1 MLQNFYIIIYR
12 KKSIFSNFL
21 TLKFKKVYN
30 IINKRFE
37 GFLMKKVLISILLML
52 TSISSVY
59 AAKYEPVPANVSL
72 PAKYTQEYIDSI
84 SDEYK
89 KVSKEQIFHV
99 ALDMMKG
106 TTAEYSRK
114 AILGYNL
121 TQYPIKI
128 EFKDLSEINE
138 SYATH
143 DAIGWK
149 KKGKLYIYINPKHS
163 SAPPAALAALLAHEA
178 LHQDEYNSLSEETY
192 AWTMEATVWCEM
204 LKRFPKS
211 NNIESALVTREN
223 VLKQLLEKGN
233 YTNKYI
239 KKTVYANQG
248 YKNLPLTSPG
258 FMAD

>member
-1 MLQNFYIIIYR
+1 
-12 KKSIFSNFL
+12 
-21 TLKFKKVYN
+21 
-30 IINKRFE
+30 
-37 GFLMKKVLISILLML
+37 MKKFIITILALFISYN
-52 TSISSVY
+52 SAFAV
-59 AAKYEPVPANVSL
+59 KYEPVPSSVRL

-89 KVSKEQIFHV
+89 KVTKEQIFHV

-106 TTAEYSRK
+106 TTADFSRR

-163 SAPPAALAALLAHEA
+163 TAPPAALAALLAHEA

-192 AWTMEATVWCEM
+192 AWTMEGTVWCEM
-204 LKRFPKS
+204 LKRFPES
-211 NNIESALVTREN
+211 NNVDSALVTREN
-223 VLKQLLEKGN
+223 IIKQLLEKGN
-233 YTNKYI
+233 FTNKYI
-239 KKTVYANQG
+239 KKTVYANKG
-248 YKNLPLTSPG
+248 YKNLPLSSPG
-258 FMAD
+258 FIPD